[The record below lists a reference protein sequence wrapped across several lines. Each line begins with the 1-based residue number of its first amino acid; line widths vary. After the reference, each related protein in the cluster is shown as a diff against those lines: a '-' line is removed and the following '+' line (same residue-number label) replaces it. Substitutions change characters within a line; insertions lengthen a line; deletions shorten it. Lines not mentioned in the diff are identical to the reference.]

1 MIPPNSDH
9 GPTLYIIGGCNGAGK
24 TTASFTVLPDLL
36 NCYEFVNADEIAK
49 GLSPFRPESVAIEAG
64 RLMLHRIDELMNKRV
79 DFAFETTLAASLH
92 LRTIAKAQALGY
104 RVHLLFF
111 WLESVELA
119 QQRVQS
125 RVKEGGHWI
134 SSEVIARRYRNG
146 LIRLIDDYLPMVD
159 HTLIF
164 NNSQGRYVLIA
175 EKETGQGLITFD
187 RFVFEKL
194 TNSYELF
201 RHESGN

>member
-49 GLSPFRPESVAIEAG
+49 GLSPFRPESVAIVGG
-64 RLMLHRIDELMNKRV
+64 RLMLLRIDELMNLRV

-125 RVKEGGHWI
+125 RVKEGGHSI
-134 SSEVIARRYRNG
+134 LVDVVNRRYKRGIVN
-146 LIRLIDDYLPMVD
+146 LFQKYWDRMDRAWIIDGSKGN
-159 HTLIF
+159 F
-164 NNSQGRYVLIA
+164 NLIA
-175 EKETGQGLITFD
+175 ERKSSNLPTI
-187 RFVFEKL
+187 FVP
-194 TNSYELF
+194 TAYESIQNQYVQYL
-201 RHESGN
+201 ND

>member
-9 GPTLYIIGGCNGAGK
+9 GPTMYIIGGCNGAGK

-64 RLMLHRIDELMNKRV
+64 RLMLHRIDELMNQRV

-92 LRTIAKAQALGY
+92 LRTITKAQALGY

-125 RVKEGGHWI
+125 RVNEGGHSI
-134 SSEVIARRYRNG
+134 HVDVVNRRYKRGIVN
-146 LIRLIDDYLPMVD
+146 LFQKYWNRMDRAWIIDGSKGN
-159 HTLIF
+159 F
-164 NNSQGRYVLIA
+164 NLIA
-175 EKETGQGLITFD
+175 ERKSSNLPTI
-187 RFVFEKL
+187 FVPAA
-194 TNSYELF
+194 YESIQNQYVQYLN
-201 RHESGN
+201 H

>member
-1 MIPPNSDH
+1 MIPINSDH
-9 GPTLYIIGGCNGAGK
+9 GPTVYIIGGCNGAGK

-64 RLMLHRIDELMNKRV
+64 RLMLHRIDELMNQRV

-92 LRTIAKAQALGY
+92 LRTITKAQALGY

-125 RVKEGGHWI
+125 RVNEGGHSI
-134 SSEVIARRYRNG
+134 HVDVVNRRYKRGIVN
-146 LIRLIDDYLPMVD
+146 LFQKYWNRMDRAWIIDGSKGN
-159 HTLIF
+159 F
-164 NNSQGRYVLIA
+164 NLIA
-175 EKETGQGLITFD
+175 ERKSSNLPTI
-187 RFVFEKL
+187 FVPAA
-194 TNSYELF
+194 YESIQNQYVQYLN
-201 RHESGN
+201 H